1 MLIEGA
7 AYDKCTGCSKIVSPS
22 RLKISHTDF
31 AQVVDAYR
39 NEGFPMLLRAFNESD
54 YLEKLTGLD
63 ELHKE
68 SEAIMEDVD
77 WEEGS
82 EGSF

>member
-1 MLIEGA
+1 
-7 AYDKCTGCSKIVSPS
+7 
-22 RLKISHTDF
+22 
-31 AQVVDAYR
+31 
-39 NEGFPMLLRAFNESD
+39 MLLRAFNETD

-68 SEAIMEDVD
+68 SEAILENVE

-82 EGSF
+82 DEDF

>member
-1 MLIEGA
+1 MG
-7 AYDKCTGCSKIVSPS
+7 V
-22 RLKISHTDF
+22 
-31 AQVVDAYR
+31 QVVDAYR
-39 NEGFPMLLRAFNESD
+39 KEGFSMLLKAFND
-54 YLEKLTGLD
+54 PDLLERLTGLD

-68 SEAIMEDVD
+68 SEAVMDDVD

>member
-1 MLIEGA
+1 
-7 AYDKCTGCSKIVSPS
+7 
-22 RLKISHTDF
+22 
-31 AQVVDAYR
+31 
-39 NEGFPMLLRAFNESD
+39 MLLKVFNESD

-68 SEAIMEDVD
+68 SEAIMNDLE

>member
-1 MLIEGA
+1 MLI
-7 AYDKCTGCSKIVSPS
+7 K
-22 RLKISHTDF
+22 
-31 AQVVDAYR
+31 
-39 NEGFPMLLRAFNESD
+39 AFNESD
-54 YLEKLTGLD
+54 YLERLTGLD

-68 SEAIMEDVD
+68 SEAIMGDLD

>member
-1 MLIEGA
+1 M
-7 AYDKCTGCSKIVSPS
+7 
-22 RLKISHTDF
+22 
-31 AQVVDAYR
+31 VDAYR
-39 NEGFPMLLRAFNESD
+39 SDGFSMLLRAFNEPD
-54 YLEKLTGLD
+54 FLEHLTGLD

-68 SEAIMEDVD
+68 SEAVMDDLD